1 MDMTPH
7 FGFGLTKG
15 EFKKCAELEK
25 LTLSKSVKNKKEL
38 VDM

>member
-1 MDMTPH
+1 MDMRPH
-7 FGFGLTKG
+7 FGFGLTKE
-15 EFKKCAELEK
+15 EFKKCTELKK